1 MKRYIVYIIA
11 VLWVMA
17 FVWQSIAHADPYE
30 RVALRHRCHL
40 LQSSSASR
48 LTAGAYEFFILSRSA
63 ERPDR

>member
-1 MKRYIVYIIA
+1 
-11 VLWVMA
+11 LWVMA